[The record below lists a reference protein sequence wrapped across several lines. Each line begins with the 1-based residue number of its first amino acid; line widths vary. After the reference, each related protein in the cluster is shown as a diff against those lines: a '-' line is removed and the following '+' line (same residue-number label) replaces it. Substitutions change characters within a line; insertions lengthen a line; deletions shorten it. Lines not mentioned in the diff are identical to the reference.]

1 MEFPQELEQID
12 RICRYR
18 PHGECTLSEA
28 VELVTRAISY
38 CRTRNVDR
46 LLINATGLDGIP
58 VPSLVDRFLMVE
70 EWAQES
76 TGMVV
81 VVLVI
86 QPEYILPDRFGVK
99 VAAHFGLTA
108 NVYTDEADALRWL
121 EQH

>member
-28 VELVTRAISY
+28 VEPVTRAITY
-38 CRTRNVDR
+38 DR
-46 LLINATGLDGIP
+46 LLINATGLVGIP
-58 VPSLVDRFLMVE
+58 VPSLVDRFLLVE

-86 QPEYILPDRFGVK
+86 QPEYILPDRFRVK